1 MFFNSDLLDEIRFI
15 IAKETVFLK
24 HFEGVVINNLD
35 PDNLGR
41 VQVQIPELLQFTP
54 DQIPWAYPEH
64 GLNTVAPPVGKSV
77 VVYFLKGDFAHPI
90 YRGGTS
96 ERRDTRLK
104 AYKSPSTAVLYEDE
118 NILFLWNRL
127 EKTFSIKTNNNEIK
141 IDGENNINITG
152 KNKITINAPHT
163 TITGGQFEVDGNVAP
178 NPEGRGALC
187 GLPFCAFNAAPQA
200 GKIAAN
206 T

>member
-24 HFEGVVINNLD
+24 HFEGVVIDNND

-41 VQVQIPELLQFTP
+41 VKVQIPELLQFTP
-54 DQIPWAYPEH
+54 DQIPWTYPEH
-64 GLNTVAPPVGKSV
+64 GLNTIVPPVGKSV
-77 VVYFLKGDFAHPI
+77 VVYFLNGDSAHPI

-96 ERRDTRLK
+96 ERKDTRLK
-104 AYKSPSTAVLYEDE
+104 EYKSPSTVVLYADE
-118 NILFLWNRL
+118 NILLSWNRL
-127 EKTFSIKTNNNEIK
+127 EKTFSLKTNDNEIK
-141 IDGENNINITG
+141 IDGENNIIITG
-152 KNKITINAPHT
+152 ENEITINAPHVT
-163 TITGGQFEVDGNVAP
+163 VTGGRFEVDGTVT
-178 NPEGRGALC
+178 PEGRGALC
-187 GLPFCAFNAAPQA
+187 GMPFCAFSAAPQA